1 MRHGIKLNDYFN
13 DEERQ
18 LLVPLIPLLV
28 GTRTDRTSRLRRAHM
43 LVDATIREITPMA
56 YDALGWTDL
65 ATQLREIEPIKD
77 AQSARSAHS
86 IVIGVRD
93 ETHKRKAP
101 ATYDAAASA
110 DAIASAAAASDID
123 AYDDAADIAA
133 AYAAHACI
141 YAAHACS
148 CADAA
153 QLARRKIVEAA
164 IAAFA
169 RAIAVT

>member
-65 ATQLREIEPIKD
+65 AAQLREIAPIKD

-93 ETHKRKAP
+93 ETRKRKAT

-110 DAIASAAAASDID
+110 DAAAAADID

-141 YAAHACS
+141 CAA
-148 CADAA
+148 DGA
-153 QLARRKIVEAA
+153 QLARREIVEAT